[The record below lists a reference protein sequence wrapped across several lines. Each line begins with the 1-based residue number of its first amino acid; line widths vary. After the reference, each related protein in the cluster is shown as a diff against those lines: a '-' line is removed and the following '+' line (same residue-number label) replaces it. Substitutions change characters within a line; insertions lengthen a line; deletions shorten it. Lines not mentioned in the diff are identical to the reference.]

1 MKFEIENYENLSLEE
16 KVKALE
22 AYEPDMTGWVSKAVA
37 DKHASDAAEYKKKWR
52 ESLSA
57 EEQRKQKEAEDRA
70 ELVRRVEE
78 LEAEKAVHTYTTAY
92 MAMGYDEKLARAT
105 AKALGEGDMETV
117 FANQKIHNAAREK
130 AIKAEI
136 LKGTPAPASGA
147 AAKVS
152 KEEFSA
158 MSLAEKTE
166 FAEKHPEIYKE
177 FYGG

>member
-22 AYEPDMTGWVSKAVA
+22 AYEPDMSDWVRKSVA
-37 DKHASDAAEYKKKWR
+37 DKHASEAADYKKKWR

-70 ELVRRVEE
+70 ELIRRVEE
-78 LEAEKAVHTYTTAY
+78 LEAEKAIHTYTTAY

-105 AKALGEGDMETV
+105 AKALAEGDTDTV
-117 FANQKIHNAAREK
+117 FANQKAHNAAREK

-136 LKGTPAPASGA
+136 LKGTPPPAAGA
-147 AAKVS
+147 AATVK
-152 KEEFSA
+152 KEDFA
-158 MSLAEKTE
+158 KMSLAEKTQ
-166 FAEKHPEIYKE
+166 FAEEHPEIYKE